1 MVPHLTTIIKYSSGR
16 LIADFFQFSLAAFP
30 LIYISNYYGLQ
41 TTAYFSVGITFVTI
55 ITPLF
60 SFLGIILLPYI
71 SQAIARHEMA
81 AANRLIMRLSIL
93 YTLAALVFIALLW
106 LFTEFLTTLLFS
118 SSYVSTIHLTRIMIL
133 AILPQAAYMLF
144 RNTIDAISVVPYNAI
159 ILGICL
165 LAMVVTFMQ
174 SVTPVHFAWAYVAVS
189 GIQGLLSWITW
200 MVLRKK

>member
-1 MVPHLTTIIKYSSGR
+1 
-16 LIADFFQFSLAAFP
+16 
-30 LIYISNYYGLQ
+30 
-41 TTAYFSVGITFVTI
+41 
-55 ITPLF
+55 
-60 SFLGIILLPYI
+60 
-71 SQAIARHEMA
+71 
-81 AANRLIMRLSIL
+81 
-93 YTLAALVFIALLW
+93 
-106 LFTEFLTTLLFS
+106 
-118 SSYVSTIHLTRIMIL
+118 MIL

>member
-1 MVPHLTTIIKYSSGR
+1 MVNNTITQSMKKVQIPSKK
-16 LIADFFQFSLAAFP
+16 I
-30 LIYISNYYGLQ
+30 N
-41 TTAYFSVGITFVTI
+41 FVNI

-71 SQAIARHEMA
+71 SQAIARHKMA
-81 AANRLIMRLSIL
+81 ATNRLIMRLSIL